1 MSKGGSMST
10 TSPSPGQ
17 SSVGVNLTQLN
28 AFNQYLVGRTGVML
42 TTGGLT
48 AATAGI
54 LQRFHSDIQHIA
66 PGVTPWLLYMAA
78 VLIPVSAILAPFNLP
93 LGYRL
98 QSLLAERFGEEIRP
112 GDTIQIPM
120 EDGEILK
127 RSRARQLKSLDLSF
141 VLLVTGI
148 TALVFH
154 IYALYISDDGLPT
167 TFDGLQTMN
176 LVFVALTLFVG
187 GYASRRLMRRLSVQS

>member
-1 MSKGGSMST
+1 
-10 TSPSPGQ
+10 
-17 SSVGVNLTQLN
+17 
-28 AFNQYLVGRTGVML
+28 
-42 TTGGLT
+42 
-48 AATAGI
+48 
-54 LQRFHSDIQHIA
+54 
-66 PGVTPWLLYMAA
+66 
-78 VLIPVSAILAPFNLP
+78 
-93 LGYRL
+93 
-98 QSLLAERFGEEIRP
+98 
-112 GDTIQIPM
+112 M

-154 IYALYISDDGLPT
+154 IYALYISDDGLLT